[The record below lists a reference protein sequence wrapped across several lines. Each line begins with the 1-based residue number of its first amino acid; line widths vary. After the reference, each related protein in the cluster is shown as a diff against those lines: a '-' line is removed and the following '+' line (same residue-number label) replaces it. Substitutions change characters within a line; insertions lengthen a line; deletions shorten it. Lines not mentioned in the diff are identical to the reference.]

1 MHNLGR
7 KLKALRKERGLTQKE
22 LAAKIYAGQKSWS
35 SYELMDVF
43 IPIDVLV
50 NAADFFGVSVDWL
63 LGRTDDDGRG
73 KKWKSSRGELKCT
86 T

>member
-7 KLKALRKERGLTQKE
+7 KLKALRKERRLTQKE
-22 LAAKIYAGQKSWS
+22 LAAKIYAGQRMWS

-73 KKWKSSRGELKCT
+73 KKWKSSRGELE
-86 T
+86 

>member
-22 LAAKIYAGQKSWS
+22 FAAKIYAGQKSWS
-35 SYELMDVF
+35 AYELMDVL

-63 LGRTDDDGRG
+63 LGRTDDDGRD
-73 KKWKSSRGELKCT
+73 KKWKSSRGELE
-86 T
+86 